1 MNIIPKVVKFECE
14 IFVEG
19 ESPSSSSTA
28 VDQAGNDGVI
38 AGGMKQQQQKQQQQ
52 KQPLILEDDIVTA
65 PSFGSNFARR
75 GTFRRS

>member
-52 KQPLILEDDIVTA
+52 KQPPFWKTISSLRELR
-65 PSFGSNFARR
+65 FK
-75 GTFRRS
+75 FRAEGDL